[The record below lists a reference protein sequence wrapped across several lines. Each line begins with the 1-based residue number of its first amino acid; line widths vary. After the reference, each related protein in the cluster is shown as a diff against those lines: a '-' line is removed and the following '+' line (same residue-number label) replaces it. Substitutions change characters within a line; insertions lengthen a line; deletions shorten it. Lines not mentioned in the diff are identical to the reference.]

1 MIRQI
6 EIGASRTSAYSRR
19 VGVRFAAAVSLALI
33 GATLWPLARDPADDG
48 FPLSTY
54 PMFSWKRP
62 TKLRMTYGLG
72 ATASGERVYLSPW
85 IAGSGEVLQARAI
98 FDRAAS
104 QGRAGLDTLCVQI
117 AARVASLPSYA
128 EVVAIRIVDGTHDA
142 VEYLV
147 RDRIGTETERHRCKV
162 PR

>member
-1 MIRQI
+1 M
-6 EIGASRTSAYSRR
+6 
-19 VGVRFAAAVSLALI
+19 GVRFAAVVSLALV
-33 GATLWPLARDPADDG
+33 GATLWPLTREPSDDG

-72 ATASGERVYLSPW
+72 ATATGERVYLSPW

-98 FDRAAS
+98 FERAAS
-104 QGRAGLDTLCVQI
+104 QGRAGLATLCAQI
-117 AARVASLPSYA
+117 AARVATLPAYTD
-128 EVVAIRIVDGTHDA
+128 VVTIRIVDGTHDA

-147 RDRIGTETERHRCKV
+147 RDRIGVETERHRCQV

>member
-1 MIRQI
+1 M
-6 EIGASRTSAYSRR
+6 
-19 VGVRFAAAVSLALI
+19 GVRFAAVVSLALV
-33 GATLWPLARDPADDG
+33 GATLWPLVRDPTDDG

-72 ATASGERVYLSPW
+72 ATATGERVYLSPW

-98 FDRAAS
+98 FERAAS
-104 QGRAGLDTLCVQI
+104 QGRAGLARLCTQI
-117 AARVASLPSYA
+117 AERVAALPAYA
-128 EVVAIRIVDGTHDA
+128 DVVTIRIVDGTHDS

-147 RDRIGTETERHRCKV
+147 RDQIGSETERHRCPV